1 MTHKDTYNVLNEK
14 SYFLNLLI
22 NNETLEDVTH
32 LSFKQKEHRAYLN
45 YLYDF
50 KSENIGRERIMPLI
64 SSLIINQKVIFITI
78 SLFSLLF
85 LNTRLKSLNT

>member
-1 MTHKDTYNVLNEK
+1 M
-14 SYFLNLLI
+14 NLLI
-22 NNETLEDVTH
+22 NNEILEDVTH
-32 LSFKQKEHRAYLN
+32 LSFKQKGHRVYLN

-85 LNTRLKSLNT
+85 LNTRLKSLNS